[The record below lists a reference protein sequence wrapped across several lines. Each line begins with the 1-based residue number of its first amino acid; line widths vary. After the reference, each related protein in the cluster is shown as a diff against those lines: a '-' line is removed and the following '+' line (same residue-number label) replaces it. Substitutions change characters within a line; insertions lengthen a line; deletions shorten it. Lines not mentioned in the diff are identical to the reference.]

1 MNPPRR
7 PLLLTLCLA
16 LASATSAAQT
26 TPPPPPLP
34 ASAAS
39 APLLEA
45 VTVSGVQPGPGLW
58 KVTRGDHTLLIL
70 GTLSPIPRDVTWKT
84 DQIDDA
90 LAHAGELI
98 LPPKVEI
105 KPNVGFFGRLALLP
119 SLIGVRNAPD
129 GATLK
134 ETVPADVYQR
144 WLTVKARYIGDES
157 KIERYRPI
165 FAAVELY
172 KQAVKKTGLRK
183 SGDIT
188 RTVIDLA
195 TKHGVKQVPVPYT
208 LLVDDPRSVVKEFK
222 RSTLDDVSCF
232 TQSVDNIDAQLAD
245 MTRRANAWATG
256 DVDGLRDDR
265 RAKQLRTCL
274 DAITEGGAAQRAGI
288 ADVPREVRMRWLA
301 AVDEAMASV
310 PQSVAIVPID
320 DLLGDDGYLAA
331 LKAKGYAV
339 ESPDGD

>member
-1 MNPPRR
+1 MKRPR
-7 PLLLTLCLA
+7 LALALSLCLA
-16 LASATSAAQT
+16 LGASPLLSAQT
-26 TPPPPPLP
+26 APPLP
-34 ASAAS
+34 ASASS

-45 VTVSGVQPGPGLW
+45 ITVSGVQPGPGLW

-129 GATLK
+129 DATLQQ
-134 ETVPADVYQR
+134 TLPPDVYQR
-144 WLTVKARYIGDES
+144 WLAVKARYIGDNR
-157 KIERYRPI
+157 KVERYRPI

-172 KQAVKKTGLRK
+172 KEAVKKAGLRK

-188 RTVIDLA
+188 RTVVDLA
-195 TKHGVKQVPVPYT
+195 TKHNVRQVPVPYT
-208 LLVDDPRSVVKEFK
+208 LLVDDPRAVVKAFK

-256 DVDGLRDDR
+256 DMANLRDDR
-265 RAKQLRTCL
+265 RAKQLQTCL
-274 DAITEGGAAQRAGI
+274 DAITEGGVAQRAGI
-288 ADVPREVRMRWLA
+288 ADVPREVRTLWLA
-301 AVDEAMASV
+301 TVDDAMAHNA
-310 PQSVAIVPID
+310 QTVAIVPID

-331 LKAKGYAV
+331 LKAKGYTV
-339 ESPDGD
+339 QSPDDE